1 MHLTARS
8 TGLISL
14 KGGTAVDKGEFADRV
29 HAIEDRMYRIAYGQ
43 LREAQDRKD
52 AVQESILRA
61 YWRADGLCR
70 R

>member
-1 MHLTARS
+1 M
-8 TGLISL
+8 
-14 KGGTAVDKGEFADRV
+14 DKGEFTDRV

>member
-1 MHLTARS
+1 M
-8 TGLISL
+8 
-14 KGGTAVDKGEFADRV
+14 DKGEFADRV